1 MRQVPAL
8 ELRACVLSGISFSA
22 RLAVRPASIAQNGCL
37 IMAQKI
43 LIVDDDPRTLELIGM
58 ILSGQGYEVRQAG
71 NGMAALEQVRAGL
84 PDLILLDVMM
94 PDMDGFEVTRRLRA
108 DPQTAHIPIVMF
120 TAKTMVDDKA
130 TGFEAGADDY
140 LSKPVHPAELVARV
154 KAVLARGRPGG

>member
-1 MRQVPAL
+1 
-8 ELRACVLSGISFSA
+8 
-22 RLAVRPASIAQNGCL
+22 
-37 IMAQKI
+37 MAQRI
-43 LIVDDDPRTLELIGM
+43 LIVDDDPRALELIGL

-71 NGMAALEQVRAGL
+71 NGMAALEQARAGL
-84 PDLILLDVMM
+84 PDLIILDVMM

-120 TAKTMVDDKA
+120 TAKTMVDDKV

-154 KAVLARGRPGG
+154 KAVLARGRQGG